1 MSQVESQKLCHI
13 CQDYVDHFTPNC
25 PKLICA
31 ECDEK
36 GHSKRNCPYLVE
48 PEVPKENEVLN
59 FAKQESIKEQ
69 RTSDLSDNNV
79 AIQKN
84 VPYGKRTNEE
94 KVKSDQLRFR
104 SRKIVGPNDLR
115 YRLNWKR
122 KGDARHRI
130 GHSNEARIPNLDQQ
144 NSTSTVDKSGIRNED
159 LPFKK
164 VFLSLK
170 K

>member
-48 PEVPKENEVLN
+48 PEVSKENEVIN
-59 FAKQESIKEQ
+59 FTKQESIKEE
-69 RTSDLSDNNV
+69 RTSDSSDKKV
-79 AIQKN
+79 TIQKN
-84 VPYGKRTNEE
+84 VPSFKGMKEE
-94 KVKSDQLRFR
+94 KVTSDQLRFR

-115 YRLNWKR
+115 YRLNWNKKR
-122 KGDARHRI
+122 DARPKISWHI
-130 GHSNEARIPNLDQQ
+130 EDNKISKPKSDLNSN
-144 NSTSTVDKSGIRNED
+144 T
-159 LPFKK
+159 
-164 VFLSLK
+164 
-170 K
+170 

>member
-1 MSQVESQKLCHI
+1 MSQVKSQKLCHI
-13 CQDYVDHFTPNC
+13 CQDYVDHITPNC

-48 PEVPKENEVLN
+48 PEVSKENEVFN
-59 FAKQESIKEQ
+59 FTKQESIKEE
-69 RTSDLSDNNV
+69 RTSDSSDKKV
-79 AIQKN
+79 TIQKN
-84 VPYGKRTNEE
+84 VPSFKGTKEE

-122 KGDARHRI
+122 KGDARHRTDRPLK
-130 GHSNEARIPNLDQQ
+130 GSKDSKPRSAKLELNCGE
-144 NSTSTVDKSGIRNED
+144 IRNPE
-159 LPFKK
+159 
-164 VFLSLK
+164 
-170 K
+170 